1 MTKILDLT
9 HASATLN
16 AQGVA
21 CLTIQ
26 TTNHLNI
33 LGTPVVADLR
43 LALAQLTQHP
53 EIRVLVLRGVGD
65 KAFVAGANIKEMVT
79 LDRLGAEAF
88 ISGLRDLC
96 EAVRHFSAPVIAR
109 IPGWCLGAGLELAMA
124 CDLRVAADGTQFGM
138 PEVKV
143 GIPSVIHATL
153 LPRLIGPTHAS
164 WMLLSGELI
173 DSAQA
178 LNWGLINE
186 CVSLVELDARL
197 EAITTAFAALAPE
210 AVKQQKRLMRRWE
223 KLPLTDAINDTVGEF
238 GAAFDTGEP
247 ALYMGDWIT
256 QNQSG
261 DAGAGAGDVGLG

>member
-1 MTKILDLT
+1 MTTITDLPHAKVTLD
-9 HASATLN
+9 

-26 TTNHLNI
+26 TGNHLNI

-43 LALAQLTQHP
+43 TALAQIAQRS
-53 EIRVLVLRGVGD
+53 EIRVLVLRGTGD
-65 KAFVAGANIKEMVT
+65 KAFVAGANIKEMAG
-79 LDRLGAEAF
+79 LDRLGAETF

-96 EAVRHFSAPVIAR
+96 ELVRHFPAPVVAR

-124 CDLRVAADGTQFGM
+124 CDLRVAAEGTQFGM

-153 LPRLIGPTHAS
+153 LPRLISPTHAS
-164 WMLLSGELI
+164 WMLLSGELVG
-173 DSAQA
+173 SEQA
-178 LNWGLINE
+178 LSWGLVNE
-186 CVSLVELDARL
+186 CVNLAKLDARID
-197 EAITTAFAALAPE
+197 AITTAFVALAPE

-238 GAAFDTGEP
+238 GAAFETGEP
-247 ALYMGDWIT
+247 AHFMGQWIKE
-256 QNQSG
+256 NH
-261 DAGAGAGDVGLG
+261 